1 MLFSALYHTRPRRK
15 CKKNFCKILEFFPC
29 DRRDRRPRQLNQ
41 QLCHRVQSTLANR
54 LDSATPYCSLF
65 PPPAAL
71 ANVPVR
77 NDFGIRCSKIVPAHG
92 SLLKICPSRPNFQAG
107 SPGGLPLRT
116 QSPERAFLRCA
127 AAFGKKKGYPSEE
140 AYPFF
145 FTAVRPIFQVL
156 RMNFSPHLGQRIL
169 ILPFLRGTR
178 TICLHLGQRK

>member
-15 CKKNFCKILEFFPC
+15 CKKNFCKILEFLPC
-29 DRRDRRPRQLNQ
+29 DRRDRGPRQLNQ
-41 QLCHRVQSTLANR
+41 QLCHRVQSTLAN
-54 LDSATPYCSLF
+54 

-77 NDFGIRCSKIVPAHG
+77 NDFGIRCFKIVPAHG

-127 AAFGKKKGYPSEE
+127 AAFGKKKGYPSNE

-145 FTAVRPIFQVL
+145 FAAVRPIFQVL